1 MSRPAPPTD
10 DVVRAAADELLN
22 AHRAGGAYRALRREP
37 SGSTPTA
44 PRSTVTMPR
53 SPRQC
58 WTPPPSNTPM
68 AQNDDGRTAK
78 MTTATARSS
87 AYEAKTEIYDGI
99 SKY

>member
-1 MSRPAPPTD
+1 M
-10 DVVRAAADELLN
+10 
-22 AHRAGGAYRALRREP
+22 
-37 SGSTPTA
+37 
-44 PRSTVTMPR
+44 
-53 SPRQC
+53 QC

-99 SKY
+99 SKYTKSKSGCSPSKTND